1 MFKLLTEEERQKVA
15 HEYAMRRAIVIL
27 FALILVLV
35 AGVIGLLPSYV
46 LSNARQ
52 NEVLE
57 RTRIIDSS
65 GERGDESNLQAWL
78 VEIDR
83 KLQVLSPVL
92 DTDRPS
98 DFIEKILDQRTT
110 GVSITG
116 FSLLRVK
123 DKITLSVSGVALD
136 RQTLIAFENRINS
149 SGYFSEVTL
158 PISNLAKDRNIDFQ
172 IKFLP
177 TSPAQT
183 P

>member
-1 MFKLLTEEERQKVA
+1 
-15 HEYAMRRAIVIL
+15 MRRAIVIL
-27 FALILVLV
+27 FALIMVAV
-35 AGVIGLLPSYV
+35 AGIVGLLPSYV

-52 NEVLE
+52 NEALE
-57 RTRIIDSS
+57 RTRTIDSS
-65 GERGDESNLQAWL
+65 GERGDESGLQAWL

-83 KLQVLSPVL
+83 KLRVLSPAL

-98 DFIEKILDQRTT
+98 DFIEKILDERTT
-110 GVSITG
+110 SVSITG

-158 PISNLAKDRNIDFQ
+158 PISNFAKDRNFDFQ
-172 IKFLP
+172 I
-177 TSPAQT
+177 
-183 P
+183 